1 METLRL
7 DRPILLNHYAN
18 DHYLTGVMKREHI
31 TRCLEPV
38 SELLRW
44 PHQQRDDGLSNA
56 AVLIPLV
63 EREQWQVLLTKRTDH
78 LNNHAGQVSFP
89 GGRADADDLS
99 PLETALRET
108 EEEVGIQRGLI
119 ETVGL
124 LQAHKTV
131 TGFNVIPVVGL
142 VKPEFT
148 LELDSFEVAEVFEVP
163 LSILMDTSLYQQKE
177 IEYKGE
183 RRLYWELLYQ
193 EFRIWGAT
201 AAMLHNLANR
211 LKDSKAAV

>member
-1 METLRL
+1 
-7 DRPILLNHYAN
+7 
-18 DHYLTGVMKREHI
+18 MKREQI
-31 TRCLEPV
+31 IRCLEPNLTLP
-38 SELLRW
+38 SWR
-44 PHQQRDDGLSNA
+44 HQQRGDGLRNA
-56 AVLIPLV
+56 AVLVPLV

-89 GGRADADDLS
+89 GGGADEGDFS
-99 PLETALRET
+99 PLDTALRET

-148 LELDSFEVAEVFEVP
+148 LALDSFEVAEVFEVP
-163 LSILMDTSLYQQKE
+163 LPTLMNTSLYQRKE
-177 IEYKGE
+177 IEYKGDT
-183 RRLYWELLYQ
+183 RFYWELMYK

-201 AAMLHNLANR
+201 AAMLYNLANR
-211 LKDSKAAV
+211 LKGSKPIV